1 MAILLPPL
9 REDENANVNLVV
21 IVDFVVVEEVV
32 AVAIMAAMMDAAA
45 ILRFIVSYRIKVR
58 VQEISIRCS
67 Y

>member
-45 ILRFIVSYRIKVR
+45 ILRFIVSSNKMIKVR
-58 VQEISIRCS
+58 V
-67 Y
+67 